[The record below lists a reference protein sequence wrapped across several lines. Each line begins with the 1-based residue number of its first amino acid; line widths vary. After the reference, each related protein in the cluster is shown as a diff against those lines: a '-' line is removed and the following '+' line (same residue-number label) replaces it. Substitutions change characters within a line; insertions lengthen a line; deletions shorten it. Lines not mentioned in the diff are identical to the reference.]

1 MEKKRKQ
8 KNFFS
13 FFSLAHISKDERAYF
28 IENISLLISSGM
40 NIMVALEAIKS
51 ESKSKA
57 MREMI
62 DFMKEEIDAGVS
74 LWKVLD
80 HTHIFSTNVIALLR
94 IGEETGRLSENFKV
108 IISQERKDRV
118 FKSKLRSAMLYPG
131 IVFSLTVVIGVGITW
146 FILPKLASVFSGLH
160 LDLPILTRL
169 LISVGTYL
177 GAYGHIVI
185 PLFIVVLFTLWYFLF
200 IFKKTKHI
208 GQDFLFLF
216 PAIGKLVK
224 EIEIARFGYM
234 LGTLLNAGLSLTDSL
249 NSLSEVTG
257 IRRYQMFFDYIRK
270 EIEEGNSFK
279 KSFST
284 FPHTKKLIPVPIQ
297 QMIVAGEQSGN
308 LAEILSTIGSIFEEK
323 TEITTKNLSVILEPI
338 LLVIVW
344 IGVAGI
350 ALAVILPLYS
360 LLGGLNP

>member
-1 MEKKRKQ
+1 MQKKAHP
-8 KNFFS
+8 FFS
-13 FFSLAHISKDERAYF
+13 FSYISNDERAYF

-57 MREMI
+57 MRHMI
-62 DFMKEEIDAGVS
+62 EFMKEEIDAGVS

-80 HTHIFSTNVIALLR
+80 HTRIFSTNTIALLR
-94 IGEETGRLSENFKV
+94 IGEETGRLSQNFKV

-118 FKSKLRSAMLYPG
+118 FKSKIRSAMLYPG
-131 IVFSLTVVIGVGITW
+131 IVFFLTVGIGIGITW
-146 FILPKLASVFSGLH
+146 FILPKLASVFSGLR

-169 LISVGTYL
+169 LISAGTYL
-177 GAYGHIVI
+177 GKYGHIVI
-185 PLFIVVLFTLWYFLF
+185 PLFVTVLFTLWFFLF
-200 IFKKTKHI
+200 IFRKTKHI
-208 GQDFLFLF
+208 GQDLLFLF

-234 LGTLLNAGLSLTDSL
+234 LGTLLNAGLSLTDAL
-249 NSLSEVTG
+249 DSLSEVTG
-257 IRRYQMFFDYIRK
+257 IRRYQMLFDHLRK
-270 EIEEGNSFK
+270 EIEEGNSFQ

-284 FPHTKKLIPVPIQ
+284 FSRIKRLIPVPIQ

-308 LAEILSTIGSIFEEK
+308 LSGTLTTIGSIFEEK

-360 LLGGLNP
+360 LLGGLTP